1 MTESSFAVRET
12 IISAQSC
19 AAAAT
24 GPMEVGISTFVSEAC
39 GANGFSTG
47 TARFKPGAYLPYHTH
62 AVSEAI
68 TVVEGRARVVI
79 EGRAYLLNPQD
90 CVHIPV
96 GVAHRVENHAADGE
110 LVAHW
115 AFATARPSR
124 ELVDRSFP
132 TDERGIGL
140 PQPGDPENLIRYEDS
155 AVYELAKNAF
165 FLDLFARR
173 YGSVGI
179 CGGVGRFQPGA
190 SLPCHIHDF
199 DESITIVKG
208 RAVCLVQGRRYE
220 LSGCDTAFI
229 PKGLPH
235 RFLNLSEE
243 DMSMIWVYAGSEPD
257 RRIVDA
263 GFCSGEMAWSGSE
276 SA

>member
-1 MTESSFAVRET
+1 LAEISILRET
-12 IISAQSC
+12 IVSARAC
-19 AAAAT
+19 EAAAT
-24 GPMEVGISTFVSEAC
+24 GPAEVGISTFVSESC
-39 GANGFSTG
+39 GASGFSTG

-62 AVSEAI
+62 AFSEAI
-68 TVVEGRARVVI
+68 TIVEGRARVLV
-79 EGRAYLLNPQD
+79 EGRAYLLHAQD
-90 CVHIPV
+90 CIHIPT
-96 GVAHRVENHAADGE
+96 GVAHRVENAATEGE
-110 LVAHW
+110 MLAHW
-115 AFATARPSR
+115 AFATATPSR
-124 ELVDRSFP
+124 NLVDGNFP
-132 TDERGIGL
+132 VDERGEGMPHL
-140 PQPGDPENLIRYEDS
+140 GDPENLIRYRAD
-155 AVYELAKNAF
+155 ATYELSKNAF

-179 CGGVGRFQPGA
+179 CGGVGRFEPDA

-208 RAVCLVQGRRYE
+208 RAVCLVEGRRYE

-235 RFLNLSEE
+235 RFLNLSNE

-263 GFCSGEMAWSGSE
+263 GFCSGEIRWTGLEPA
-276 SA
+276 